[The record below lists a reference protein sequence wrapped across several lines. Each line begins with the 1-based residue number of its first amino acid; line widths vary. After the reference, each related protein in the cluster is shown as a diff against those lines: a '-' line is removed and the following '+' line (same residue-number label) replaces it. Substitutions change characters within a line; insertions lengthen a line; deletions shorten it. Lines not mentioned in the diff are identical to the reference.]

1 MTIQMKAI
9 EQYFHMVLFIMLYRV
24 VLTFKCVDETLV
36 CDHPNESFMWYY
48 AVQGGFSKVV
58 DETLVCDHSSE
69 SY

>member
-9 EQYFHMVLFIMLYRV
+9 ELYFHMVLFIMLYRV
-24 VLTFKCVDETLV
+24 VLTKSVDETLV

-48 AVQGGFSKVV
+48 AVKGGFSKVV
-58 DETLVCDHSSE
+58 DETLVCDHSNE